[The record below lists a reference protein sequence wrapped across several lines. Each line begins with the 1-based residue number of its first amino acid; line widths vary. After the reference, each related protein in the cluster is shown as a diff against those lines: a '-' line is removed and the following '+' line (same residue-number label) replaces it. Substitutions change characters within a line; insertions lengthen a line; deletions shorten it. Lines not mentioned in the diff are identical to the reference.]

1 MASKKISSQGI
12 WRINIKW
19 RLDMVKLNSIICRKL
34 LAQAEEAKET
44 GMIKLA
50 NSIDSAVS
58 VDAEVESIEYS
69 YNQLEEDVHKDL
81 WKAAVNII
89 KYYNLESAD
98 AKKLDKSISVLAS
111 EMISEIEQELGVD
124 TIVVGPNEPKVF
136 GQK

>member
-1 MASKKISSQGI
+1 
-12 WRINIKW
+12 
-19 RLDMVKLNSIICRKL
+19 MVKLNSIICRKL

>member
-1 MASKKISSQGI
+1 
-12 WRINIKW
+12 
-19 RLDMVKLNSIICRKL
+19 MVKLNSIISHKL
-34 LAQAEEAKET
+34 FAQAEEAKET
-44 GMIKLA
+44 GMLKLA
-50 NSIDSAVS
+50 NSIESAVS
-58 VDAEVESIEYS
+58 IDPSVENLEYS

-98 AKKLDKSISVLAS
+98 AKKLDKSICILAS
-111 EMISEIEQELGVD
+111 EMIREIEQELGVD